1 LTDVERLP
9 ITTQTLRIVLSY
21 PVALDASYRRRKR
34 SPADPRSADVVNR
47 FESMVTAASRSWR
60 TDFGASA
67 AAPTMSMINR
77 GTHVAPTH
85 ALLAV
90 EALLTRVSRKF
101 EFEWAMRLDMAALR
115 PFGKEGTEDLR
126 DFLCAPLW
134 REPLVQTPS
143 PPRSRPPQGVDGRL
157 WSILQRHLEHGLN
170 WEELIDALTVQ
181 AQESLSAVSSRGI
194 SALADNEHR
203 LAELLGRLALNDRTR
218 LDLASAPTVA
228 GFRDALKNS
237 RTPRAGLLN
246 LERELAT
253 RQRGYAL
260 SGFWSAW
267 LRTVH
272 RPAIES
278 IRDELRSWLPQPG
291 NDDAPAERSSE
302 GHGSAVPDEPVEK
315 KKAAGKAPA
324 SEAGKTKASIKSRK
338 TKKQR
343 AKK

>member
-1 LTDVERLP
+1 MLAP
-9 ITTQTLRIVLSY
+9 PS
-21 PVALDASYRRRKR
+21 
-34 SPADPRSADVVNR
+34 SP
-47 FESMVTAASRSWR
+47 WG
-60 TDFGASA
+60 TDFGTSA
-67 AAPTMSMINR
+67 AAQTMLMITR

-203 LAELLGRLALNDRTR
+203 IAELLGRLALNDRTR

-237 RTPRAGLLN
+237 RTSRAGLLN

-291 NDDAPAERSSE
+291 NDHGPAERPSE
-302 GHGSAVPDEPVEK
+302 GQGSAVPDEPVEK